1 MAAEADAPRDPL
13 TGVLRY
19 EAFGEM
25 FGQRAAEADE
35 RQGSVSLAMVDLDW
49 FDRVNKAHGRAV
61 GDEVLRTM
69 TRHLADV
76 VGDAGTLFRY
86 GGDEFL
92 VLLPRVEKEQAF
104 LLIERAR
111 STFDREHRF
120 PKGESVVATR
130 LTFSV
135 GVAAYPDDGSRAQ
148 DLLRKV
154 SDALHRAKARSG
166 NAVCLAREE
175 RMVTKTSHYTH
186 GQLERLSELAKH
198 EVVGE
203 AVLLREALDDLLRKY
218 SL

>member
-1 MAAEADAPRDPL
+1 MEAEADARRDPL

-19 EAFGEM
+19 EAFAET
-25 FGQRAAEADE
+25 FARWAAEADE

-49 FDRVNKAHGRAV
+49 FDRVNKSHGRTV
-61 GDEVLRTM
+61 GDEVLRRM
-69 TRHLADV
+69 ARHLADAIA
-76 VGDAGTLFRY
+76 DQGTLFRY

-104 LLIERAR
+104 LLLEEAR
-111 STFDREHRF
+111 RSFDAEHRF
-120 PKGESVVATR
+120 PSGDVVVSMR
-130 LTFSV
+130 LTLSV
-135 GVAAYPDDGSRAQ
+135 GVAAYPDDGGRAQ

-186 GQLERLSELAKH
+186 GQLERLSELAQR
-198 EVVGE
+198 EGVGE